1 MQEAS
6 LASYNVIPC
15 QMNQNFKGW
24 DMNISGQGFP
34 QVLRTWGSCNP
45 PPPRL
50 QNLLGGGGGGSMHDR
65 TIGGELK
72 MLSKNTFEGVHLL
85 VKLPTISLQI
95 Y

>member
-1 MQEAS
+1 
-6 LASYNVIPC
+6 
-15 QMNQNFKGW
+15 
-24 DMNISGQGFP
+24 MNISDQGFP
-34 QVLRTWGSCNP
+34 QVLRTWGSCTP
-45 PPPRL
+45 PPPAPLL
-50 QNLLGGGGGGSMHDR
+50 QNLIGGGGLESMHGG